1 MILCF
6 APEATQELI
15 EARAWYDE
23 RREGLG
29 DAFQR
34 AFEAT
39 AETVT
44 LHPERYPVHYSSSR
58 RVFVRD
64 FPYFLLYRVVGDV
77 ILVQGC
83 IHFARDPSIWRRRLE
98 E

>member
-15 EARAWYDE
+15 EARSWYDE
-23 RREGLG
+23 RRGGLG
-29 DAFQR
+29 DAYQR

-44 LHPERYPVHYSSSR
+44 LHPDRKS
-58 RVFVRD
+58 
-64 FPYFLLYRVVGDV
+64 VV
-77 ILVQGC
+77 
-83 IHFARDPSIWRRRLE
+83 
-98 E
+98 